1 MADANLRFG
10 KANLLALAT
19 FAAVVLGVATHGAR
33 AEDYPTHPI
42 TIIVPSPAGGGT
54 DTQARILA
62 PQLSKLLGQPVVIE
76 NRGGASGNIGAQA
89 VAKAEPDGYTLLA
102 MISSHVMNPFVLKS
116 VPYDIDHDF
125 AMISRT
131 VTAPEVLVGTPSL
144 PAKTLKEL
152 LAYMKANPGKVAF
165 GSAGVGSL
173 SHLIVELFQQDAGV
187 RLLHVPYRGTQP
199 ALNDVL
205 GGQVA
210 IMMPDLTIALSNI
223 QSGNLRAFGVTSAAR
238 SPAAPDLPT
247 IAEAGL
253 PGFEAVQWFGIAAP
267 AGTPKEIVDKLHAAV
282 SKALADPDVKKRYEE
297 LAMTPAPSASPQDY
311 ATFVHDEGVRWG
323 KVVEE
328 AHIVAQ

>member
-1 MADANLRFG
+1 MPNTSFMTAKSVA
-10 KANLLALAT
+10 LALTA
-19 FAAVVLGVATHGAR
+19 FVGIAVAFTPPAR
-33 AEDYPTHPI
+33 AESYPSRPI
-42 TIIVPSPAGGGT
+42 TFIVPAPAGGGT

-62 PQLSKLLGQPVVIE
+62 PKLSELLGQPVVVE

-89 VAKAEPDGYTLLA
+89 VAKAAPDGYTLLA

-131 VTAPEVLVGTPSL
+131 VTAPEVLVGNPSL
-144 PAKTLKEL
+144 PAKDLTEL
-152 LAYMKANPGKVAF
+152 LAFMKANPGKVTF

-173 SHLIVELFQQDAGV
+173 SHLIVELFAQDAGV
-187 RLLHVPYRGTQP
+187 KLLHVPYRGTQP

-223 QSGNLRAFGVTSAAR
+223 EAGNLRAYGVTSAAR
-238 SPAAPDLPT
+238 SPAAPSLPT
-247 IAEAGL
+247 VAEAGL

-267 AGTPKEIVDKLHAAV
+267 AGTPAYIVDKLNGAV
-282 SKALADPDVKKRYEE
+282 TKALNDPALKKRYEE
-297 LAMTPAPSASPQDY
+297 LAMTPAPSVSPQDY
-311 ATFVHDEGVRWG
+311 TKFVHDEGLRWG
-323 KVVEE
+323 KVVAD